1 VIATTTARALRTAGL
16 AWEPARGDAFVIPD
30 RGMDADVFVLSDM
43 TIQAHDFPTGRV
55 LGFNGTTE
63 WALDSVDAAQALWLP
78 GEGRLRELLGP
89 AFGGL
94 ARRADGAWAV
104 TVVAP
109 GRPPQEVLAPD
120 AEEAYGLALLSVLAR
135 TARDL
140 LPVAAAALTRRV
152 RDVGGLWAAP
162 VPAGGRGGPE
172 RTVGDVVAQ
181 VAAQHREAAA
191 ALGAAVPAPHPDG
204 DPGDLASEWDAARD
218 ASLGAWA
225 ALEELDRP
233 LALPEGVVPARAL
246 AERLLLDLLLATW
259 DAARG
264 ARLDDALDPACV
276 RLALVHLRG
285 HHPGTTTAGED
296 EQQELLV
303 LTGRRPG

>member
-1 VIATTTARALRTAGL
+1 MITTTTARALRTAGL
-16 AWEPARGDAFVIPD
+16 DWQPVRGDAFVIPD

-43 TIQAHDFPTGRV
+43 TIEAHDFPSGRV

-94 ARRADGAWAV
+94 TRGADGAWAV
-104 TVVAP
+104 AVRAA
-109 GRPPQEVLAPD
+109 GRPRQEVVSQD

-140 LPVAAAALTRRV
+140 LPLAAAGLGRRV
-152 RDVGGLWAAP
+152 HDVGGLWAAP
-162 VPAGGRGGPE
+162 VPARAADGAPE
-172 RTVGDVVAQ
+172 GVGEVVAR
-181 VAAQHREAAA
+181 VGAQHRAVAA
-191 ALGAAVPAPHPDG
+191 ALGADVPAPRPA
-204 DPGDLASEWDAARD
+204 DPVADWAAASA

-225 ALEELDRP
+225 ALAELDRP
-233 LALPEGVVPARAL
+233 LALPQGAEPARQT

-259 DAARG
+259 DVARG

-276 RLALVHLRG
+276 RHALAHLRAE
-285 HHPGTTTAGED
+285 HPGTATAGED
-296 EQQELLV
+296 EQHALLV